1 MSSMSTKELKKEIQ
15 RLDAEIKTLETSAKE
30 SVKSV
35 QKKTQWMNPVYK
47 NVKANPAPWLLGG
60 ILMGVVVT
68 QALKS
73 GSKKSNST
81 ANSTARAKDATLMGL
96 VGIELK
102 RWAAKEAISYMKD
115 LANKKRSS

>member
-1 MSSMSTKELKKEIQ
+1 MSTMSIKELKKEIQ
-15 RLDAEIKTLETSAKE
+15 RLDSEIKSLETSAKE
-30 SVKSV
+30 SVQSV

-60 ILMGVVVT
+60 LLMGVVVT
-68 QALKS
+68 KALKS
-73 GSKKSNST
+73 GSKNSG
-81 ANSTARAKDATLMGL
+81 STARVKDTTLLGL

-115 LANKKRSS
+115 LANKRRSS

>member
-1 MSSMSTKELKKEIQ
+1 MSTKELKKEIQ
-15 RLDAEIKTLETSAKE
+15 RLDAEIKSLETSAKE
-30 SVKSV
+30 SVESV
-35 QKKTQWMNPVYK
+35 QQKTQWMNPIYK

-73 GSKKSNST
+73 ESKKSNST
-81 ANSTARAKDATLMGL
+81 VNSTARDKDATLMGL

-115 LANKKRSS
+115 LANKRRSS

>member
-1 MSSMSTKELKKEIQ
+1 MSSVSTKELKKEIQ

-30 SVKSV
+30 SVQSV

-81 ANSTARAKDATLMGL
+81 ARAKDATLMGL

-115 LANKKRSS
+115 LVNKSRSS